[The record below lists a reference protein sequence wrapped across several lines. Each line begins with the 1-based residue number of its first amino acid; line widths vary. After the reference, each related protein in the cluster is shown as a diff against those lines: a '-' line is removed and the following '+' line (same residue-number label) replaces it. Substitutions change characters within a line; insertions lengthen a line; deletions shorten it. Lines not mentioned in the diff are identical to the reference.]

1 MLFLQVVD
9 CDVDLRMT
17 KAYSIKKRLCPDHLQ
32 AQAVKRRG
40 SGNSWWRFCQQARAG
55 QCSSSGSNS
64 SKGLPAQRLSDSLV
78 L

>member
-1 MLFLQVVD
+1 MLFLQVAE

-40 SGNSWWRFCQQARAG
+40 SGNSWWRFCQQARVEQRNSG
-55 QCSSSGSNS
+55 GSNS
-64 SKGLPAQRLSDSLV
+64 TARIC
-78 L
+78 